1 MSKANHFVARLED
14 IDMKFDAI
22 GHPRLRAMSAF
33 AVATHDYVITGQ
45 STFSTTGMSHI
56 QHLTITTGMKLVS

>member
-1 MSKANHFVARLED
+1 MARLED

-22 GHPRLRAMSAF
+22 GQDPRLRAMSVF

-45 STFSTTGMSHI
+45 STFSTTRMSHTE
-56 QHLTITTGMKLVS
+56 HLTITTGMKVVS